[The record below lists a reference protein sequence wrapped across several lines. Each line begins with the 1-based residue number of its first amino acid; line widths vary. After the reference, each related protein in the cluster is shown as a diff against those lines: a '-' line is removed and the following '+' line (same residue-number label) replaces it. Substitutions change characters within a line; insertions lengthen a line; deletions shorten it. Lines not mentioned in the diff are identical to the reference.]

1 MCLWLRKNLILRK
14 SVIRQFTRMRQRKKS
29 DFHAL
34 PFFPTLPSPP
44 HPTHSNWMLSNK
56 WETGRHCTHG
66 KDTHSALKE
75 EKKLPKCELD
85 ALHFCKPKETDL
97 GTVDYGLLGLYNM
110 DYLVQTAEF
119 RLGIIWRVGVGI
131 KKLSLGERWLP
142 RFF

>member
-1 MCLWLRKNLILRK
+1 MAKKKFNFEKECYSSIYEDGTK
-14 SVIRQFTRMRQRKKS
+14 KKS

-34 PFFPTLPSPP
+34 PSFQPSPPP
-44 HPTHSNWMLSNK
+44 HPTHSNWILSNK
-56 WETGRHCTHG
+56 WGATRRLCTHG

-85 ALHFCKPKETDL
+85 ELHFCKPKETDL
-97 GTVDYGLLGLYNM
+97 GIVDYGLLGPYNM